1 MVLVKIEVKLFAT
14 FREGRFALETMEF
27 PDGSTV
33 LDVAKKLQ
41 IKPDDISIAMINGVS
56 SELDDVLKEGD
67 ALVLFP
73 PVGGG

>member
-27 PDGSTV
+27 PDGATV
-33 LDVAKKLQ
+33 LEIANKLQ

-56 SELDDVLKEGD
+56 SELHDVLKEGD
-67 ALVLFP
+67 TLVLFP